1 MSAPLDRSASAGR
14 EPGYSPRR
22 AKIVLTVGFGGV
34 LALMAAAG
42 VDSVSMLGRIEATNA
57 QITHRFLNRNHL
69 LERIR
74 GGLYLSSTY
83 IRDYLLDP
91 DPGAAENHLVQFK
104 RLQAGIDSDLA
115 EYSRL
120 LSPQEQSAL
129 SSLRQPLEMLRNSL
143 EPVSSWSAVK
153 RHRQGYFFLT
163 QVVIP
168 QRAQVLQAADQIAVL
183 NENQV
188 RESESRSA
196 AVYAAYRGRM
206 SVVLALALAFG
217 SLLSW
222 FSVSHLVRAER
233 EARDRYN
240 ETLRTR
246 DELKRLSARLQD
258 AQEQERRS
266 LSRELHDEIGQS
278 LTALLVDLGN
288 AVAEIP
294 PERAALHSTLASAR
308 QLAERSVGAVRNLA
322 LLLRPSMLDDFGL
335 VPALH
340 WQAREV
346 SRRTGLRVEVSAD
359 EVSDDLPDGHKT
371 CIYRIVQEA
380 LHNCAR
386 HASAKMVKVVVR
398 QETARILM
406 VVQDD
411 GNGFDVRLGRGL
423 GLIGMEERVRRL
435 DGDFEV
441 QSEPGKG
448 TLVRVELPLAQAGAA
463 APSEVA

>member
-1 MSAPLDRSASAGR
+1 
-14 EPGYSPRR
+14 
-22 AKIVLTVGFGGV
+22 
-34 LALMAAAG
+34 
-42 VDSVSMLGRIEATNA
+42 
-57 QITHRFLNRNHL
+57 
-69 LERIR
+69 
-74 GGLYLSSTY
+74 
-83 IRDYLLDP
+83 
-91 DPGAAENHLVQFK
+91 
-104 RLQAGIDSDLA
+104 
-115 EYSRL
+115 
-120 LSPQEQSAL
+120 
-129 SSLRQPLEMLRNSL
+129 
-143 EPVSSWSAVK
+143 
-153 RHRQGYFFLT
+153 
-163 QVVIP
+163 
-168 QRAQVLQAADQIAVL
+168 
-183 NENQV
+183 
-188 RESESRSA
+188 
-196 AVYAAYRGRM
+196 
-206 SVVLALALAFG
+206 
-217 SLLSW
+217 
-222 FSVSHLVRAER
+222 
-233 EARDRYN
+233 
-240 ETLRTR
+240 
-246 DELKRLSARLQD
+246 
-258 AQEQERRS
+258 
-266 LSRELHDEIGQS
+266 
-278 LTALLVDLGN
+278 
-288 AVAEIP
+288 
-294 PERAALHSTLASAR
+294 
-308 QLAERSVGAVRNLA
+308 
-322 LLLRPSMLDDFGL
+322 MLDDFGL

>member
-1 MSAPLDRSASAGR
+1 MGTNEGPGAHSAP
-14 EPGYSPRR
+14 R
-22 AKIVLTVGFGGV
+22 AKIVLIAGFGGL

-42 VDSVSMLGRIEATNA
+42 VDSVRTLGKIEAQNA
-57 QITHRFLNRNHL
+57 QITHRFLSRNRL

-74 GGLYLSSTY
+74 GALYLSSTY

-91 DPGAAENHLVQFK
+91 DTPAAESHLVQFK
-104 RLQAGIDSDLA
+104 RLQMGIDDDLV

-120 LSPQEQSAL
+120 LGPQGQSAL
-129 SSLRQPLEMLRNSL
+129 SNLRQPLKALRNSL
-143 EPVSSWSAVK
+143 DPAFSWNAA
-153 RHRQGYFFLT
+153 RRRREGYSFLA

-168 QRAQVLQAADQIAVL
+168 QRAQVLQAADQIAIW

-188 RESESRSA
+188 RESEARSA
-196 AVYAAYRGRM
+196 SVYDAYRVRM
-206 SVVLALALAFG
+206 RVVLVLALASG
-217 SLLSW
+217 GLLSW
-222 FSVSHLVRAER
+222 FTVSYTLRLER
-233 EARDRYN
+233 EARDRHN

-246 DELKRLSARLQD
+246 DELERLSARLQD
-258 AQEQERRS
+258 AQEDERRN

-288 AVAEIP
+288 AVAAIP
-294 PERAALHSTLASAR
+294 PERTELRSTLASAR
-308 QLAERSVGAVRNLA
+308 QMAERTVSTVRNLA

-346 SRRTGLRVEVSAD
+346 SRRTGLHVELSAD
-359 EVSDDLPDGHKT
+359 EVSDSLPDDHRT

-386 HASAKMVKVVVR
+386 HASAKVVKVVVR
-398 QETARILM
+398 QEPARILM

-411 GNGFDVRLGRGL
+411 GRGFDVNLGRGL
-423 GLIGMEERVRRL
+423 GLVGMEERVRRL
-435 DGDFEV
+435 GGEFDV

-448 TLVRVELPLAQAGAA
+448 TLVRVELPLAGTAA
-463 APSEVA
+463 SNMQS